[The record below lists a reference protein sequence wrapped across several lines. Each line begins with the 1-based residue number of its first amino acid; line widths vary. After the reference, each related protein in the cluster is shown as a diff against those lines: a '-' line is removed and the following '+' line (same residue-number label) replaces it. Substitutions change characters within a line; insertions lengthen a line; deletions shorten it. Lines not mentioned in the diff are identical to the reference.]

1 MTFDQLNPAGAAD
14 CVINLVVDLDRDQP
28 SALFCSSLVY
38 QFFLPLFLLCLS
50 VFISFVL
57 TLSDSSNQGKR
68 CGKIKEITSLNTFQ
82 HPSRFLQNFMHKILL
97 SN

>member
-57 TLSDSSNQGKR
+57 TLSDSSNVPRETVWKDKR
-68 CGKIKEITSLNTFQ
+68 DNVVEHFSTSVTISSEL
-82 HPSRFLQNFMHKILL
+82 HA
-97 SN
+97 